1 MEKDH
6 ISAEQVALEI
16 SRLLEMQRRKKVLDK
31 RKRIM
36 KKVKSKLKEVIIGF
50 FLCVFL
56 LSATAMD
63 SPNMLI
69 PIIGLFVSAP
79 VLLVMAKMEGEL

>member
-36 KKVKSKLKEVIIGF
+36 KKVKSKSKEVITGF
-50 FLCVFL
+50 FLCIFL

-63 SPNMLI
+63 SPNLLI
-69 PIIGLFVSAP
+69 PFIGLFISATA
-79 VLLVMAKMEGEL
+79 LLVIAKMEGEI